1 MHPHKPSA
9 LLSESGGIPALM
21 PQARRLLELRQI
33 LASLLPDALA
43 RSCTVANY
51 KQGKLV
57 LFAENNAVA
66 AKLKLLSPTIRERF
80 SDRGV
85 QVTEMDIG
93 VQAPEAA
100 QEKPEKAAK
109 LSGSAVASLAQLA
122 AQLPD
127 SPLKQCVAALVRND
141 VSSPD

>member
-1 MHPHKPSA
+1 
-9 LLSESGGIPALM
+9 M

-33 LASLLPDALA
+33 LASLLPAALA
-43 RSCTVANY
+43 RACTVANY

-66 AKLKLLSPTIRERF
+66 AKLKLISPTLRERF

-100 QEKPEKAAK
+100 KEKPEKSTK
-109 LSGSAVASLAQLA
+109 LSGSAVASLAELA

-127 SPLKQCVAALVRND
+127 SPLKQRVAALARHD
-141 VSSPD
+141 VSKP

>member
-9 LLSESGGIPALM
+9 LLSESDGIPALM

-33 LASLLPDALA
+33 LASLLPGALSRA
-43 RSCTVANY
+43 CTVANY

-66 AKLKLLSPTIRERF
+66 AKLKLLSPTIREQF

-109 LSGSAVASLAQLA
+109 LSGSAVASLAELA

-127 SPLKQCVAALVRND
+127 SPLKQCVAALARHD
-141 VSSPD
+141 VSKP